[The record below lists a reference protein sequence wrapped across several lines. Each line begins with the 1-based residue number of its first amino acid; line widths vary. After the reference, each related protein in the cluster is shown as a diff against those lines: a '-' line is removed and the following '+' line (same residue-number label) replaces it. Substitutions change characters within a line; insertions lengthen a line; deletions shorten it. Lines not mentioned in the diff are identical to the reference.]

1 MKRLS
6 IRFKITFWFTAA
18 LMLVACVAYFIVF
31 FVDNQ
36 VWQKTIRD
44 NLIETVENN
53 VDEVEFYTD
62 LDGFDL
68 YHETDYFCEYQNGYL
83 EIDDDF
89 LDQVNEVYTSLCHAD
104 MALLY
109 GENPVAKETAGL
121 DFVDSQV
128 QQVMVQGILYYVFDR
143 KLDSEGLEGL
153 WLRGIVSEKQGR
165 AHMSVLIRVSLL
177 LLPFLV
183 LVSAIGGYLLARRML
198 RPIQAISASA
208 AKIGTGSDL
217 KERIDLGEGT
227 DELHQLA
234 DSFNGMFQRLEEA
247 FEAERQFSSDAS
259 HELRTPVSVI
269 TAQCEFSLEEPRS
282 IEEYEKALRTIQRQG
297 RKMSRMI
304 CDMLDFTRLEQRAD
318 RYVREELDLAGLVQS
333 VCYDLALLREK
344 GITLHCETER
354 EVVCYGNRQ
363 LLSRMLVNLVT
374 NAYRYGR
381 ENGHIVVRLEY
392 GKGGSGVAAKNT
404 TAFPIIRN
412 ERRVAKTG
420 RKEDAGEGSAEKR
433 LVPGGIGKWI
443 ELSVADDGIGIAPE
457 EQGKVF
463 RRFYQADNSRSG
475 IGTGLGLSMVQEIVR
490 FHGGRVEVESEL
502 GKGSRFLVKCPIKF
516 LG

>member
-247 FEAERQFSSDAS
+247 FEAERQFASDAS

-269 TAQCEFSLEEPRS
+269 TAQCEFSLEQRRTA
-282 IEEYEKALRTIQRQG
+282 EEYEQALRTIQRQG
-297 RKMSRMI
+297 GKMARLI
-304 CDMLDFTRLEQRAD
+304 HDMLDFTRLERRAD
-318 RYVREELDLAGLVQS
+318 SYAMEEVDLAGLVRS
-333 VCYDLALLREK
+333 VCEDLALIQERGIRLR
-344 GITLHCETER
+344 CEAEG
-354 EVVCYGNRQ
+354 EAMFYGNCQ
-363 LLSRMLVNLVT
+363 LLSRMLVNLVS
-374 NAYRYGR
+374 NAYRYGK
-381 ENGHIVVRLEY
+381 EGGHILVRLQ
-392 GKGGSGVAAKNT
+392 GGEQG
-404 TAFPIIRN
+404 
-412 ERRVAKTG
+412 
-420 RKEDAGEGSAEKR
+420 
-433 LVPGGIGKWI
+433 L

-457 EQGKVF
+457 EQGKIF
-463 RRFYQADNSRSG
+463 KRFYQADHSRTG
-475 IGTGLGLSMVQEIVR
+475 AGTGLGLSMVSEIVR
-490 FHGGRVEVESEL
+490 FHGGRVSVESVL
-502 GKGSRFLVKCPIKF
+502 GQGSCFVVCLPGHVRCE
-516 LG
+516 